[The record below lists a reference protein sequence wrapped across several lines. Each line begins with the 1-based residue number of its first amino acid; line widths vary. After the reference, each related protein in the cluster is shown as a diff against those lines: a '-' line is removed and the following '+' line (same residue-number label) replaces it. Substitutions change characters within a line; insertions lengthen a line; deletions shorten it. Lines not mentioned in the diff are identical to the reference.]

1 MTNIHNRL
9 KRVKRLTAALLLL
22 LFAASLAPLPLL
34 GGTLEIETDMPILV
48 LEKISME
55 PAVAGGEFI
64 LGLSARN
71 LTNNQGVNFAFSFI
85 IKGEEDLGPFSLAPN
100 QTTTFDRIE
109 ARETKTLYFT
119 FLVDKEA
126 QNKDY
131 ELMVTL
137 NGQSGAQTN
146 VSSGTIIKVP
156 VTYDQTK
163 PVLIVRSAEVNPV
176 QPDVGDEF
184 SVKLT
189 LENLSKLTDAR
200 NIVLLLDGGDN
211 FEIKDISNK
220 KNIVKL
226 DKGAQSV
233 VTYRLQAK
241 DTRTDNTVKLSLSY
255 DYLAESSSSL
265 EEIVNLP
272 LDWNGGGSGTTP
284 WVIVNKYTLSDE
296 RVLAGNTV
304 TLQLYIENTNLRP
317 VKNVKISLGVIKI
330 EETSGSGTTST
341 SGGTVFSPVNSSN
354 SFFIESIPGKTIIEK
369 EVDLY
374 VDPNASAKTYIV
386 PVEIMYEDRSG
397 KVLEIEEMVNIPVT
411 QECKLNVISMTVP
424 TEGFVG
430 QPIMVMSEFVN
441 IGKVALGNFMVRMD
455 GDFQKE
461 NSTYYVGNMDI
472 GYSDFYQ
479 AELIPDK
486 PGTLEGKVVYSYI
499 DNNNKDV
506 EVEEPFTI
514 NITEMEPMMGADG
527 KMGDFEGAPG
537 RVGMGGSAGGFFS
550 TLKTNWLPILLGVIM
565 LGEGFLIWRMK
576 RNNRNKEFL
585 DE

>member
-1 MTNIHNRL
+1 MSI
-9 KRVKRLTAALLLL
+9 
-22 LFAASLAPLPLL
+22 APLPLL
-34 GGTLEIETDMPILV
+34 AGTLGMETDLPIVV
-48 LEKISME
+48 LEKVSMD
-55 PAVAGGEFI
+55 PAVAGGEFT
-64 LGLSARN
+64 LGLSVRN
-71 LTNNQGVNFAFSFI
+71 LTDNQGVNFAFSFSL
-85 IKGEEDLGPFSLAPN
+85 KGENTLEPFSLAPN

-109 ARETKTLYFT
+109 ARETKTVYFT

-131 ELMVTL
+131 ELMVSL
-137 NGQSGAQTN
+137 NGKSPAQTN
-146 VSSGTIIKVP
+146 VSSGTMITVP

-163 PVLIVRSAEVNPV
+163 PVIVIRSAEVNPV
-176 QPDVGDEF
+176 QPDAGDEF
-184 SVKLT
+184 SVNLT
-189 LENLSKLTDAR
+189 LENLSKTTDAR
-200 NIVLLLDGGDN
+200 NIVLLLGGGDN
-211 FEIKDISNK
+211 FEVKDVSNK
-220 KNIVKL
+220 KNVVKL
-226 DKGAQSV
+226 DKGTQTV
-233 VTYRLQAK
+233 VSYRLQAK
-241 DTRTDNTVKLSLSY
+241 DTRADNTVKLNLSF
-255 DYLAESSSSL
+255 DYLASDSSSID
-265 EEIVNLP
+265 ETINLP
-272 LDWNGGGSGTTP
+272 LDWSGGGAGTTP

-304 TLQLYIENTNLRP
+304 TLRLYIENTNLRP

-330 EETSGSGTTST
+330 EETSGSTTTST

-354 SFFIESIPGKTIIEK
+354 SFYIDSIPGKSAIEK

-386 PVEIMYEDRSG
+386 PVSIKYEDRGG
-397 KVLEIEEMVNIPVT
+397 KVLESEELVNIPVT

-424 TEGFVG
+424 TDGFVG

-441 IGKVALGNFMVRMD
+441 VGKVMLGNFMVRMD
-455 GDFQKE
+455 GEFQKE
-461 NSTYYVGNMDI
+461 NSTYYVGNMEI

-486 PGTLEGKVVYSYI
+486 PGTLEGKVVFSYI

-514 NITEMEPMMGADG
+514 NIMEQMAPMGGEVGKMGEFPDG
-527 KMGDFEGAPG
+527 KMPG
-537 RVGMGGSAGGFFS
+537 GMGNSGGRFMAS
-550 TLKTNWLPILLGVIM
+550 LKSNWLPVLLGLIM
-565 LGEGFLIWRMK
+565 LGEGFFIWRMK